1 MQLKEGLR
9 KILHPRIFYFLVDVK
24 NTLLPNESYKR
35 VAEGYQ
41 KSLGFYQQFISKN
54 DLVFDIGANYG
65 NRVKTFL
72 SLNAKV
78 IAVEPQRKCVKF
90 LRAMYS
96 DAVIL
101 EKGVGAQPGQMDFYA
116 SENAALSTFSENWI
130 NKVKET
136 NRFEN
141 AGWQAPVKVQIT
153 TLDELILKYGVPAF
167 VKIDVEGL
175 EPEVLKGLNTAVGSL
190 SFEYAVPEN
199 IGELSACLRRLKTLG
214 NYVVNFSEGESMKFH
229 LKTWM
234 DLDDFF
240 VYIQTN
246 DFIETHAGDVY
257 VKLNREEG

>member
-9 KILHPRIFYFLVDVK
+9 KILHPRIFYFLVDIK
-24 NTLLPNESYKR
+24 NAFFPNESYKK
-35 VAEGYQ
+35 VADGYQ
-41 KSLGFYQQFISKN
+41 KSTGFYKQFISKN

-65 NRVKTFL
+65 NRVRTFL
-72 SLNAKV
+72 ALHAKV

-90 LRAMYS
+90 LKAMYS

-101 EKGVGAQPGQMDFYA
+101 EKGVGGQPGEMDFYA
-116 SENAALSTFSENWI
+116 SENSALSTFSQNWI
-130 NKVKET
+130 NKVKVT

-167 VKIDVEGL
+167 VKIDVEGF
-175 EPEVLKGLNTAVGSL
+175 EPEVLNGLNTAVDSL

-199 IGELSACLRRLKTLG
+199 MDELSSCLQRLKMLG
-214 NYVVNFSEGESMKFH
+214 NYVANFSKGESMDFH
-229 LKTWM
+229 LKSWM
-234 DLDDFF
+234 NLDEFLA
-240 VYIQTN
+240 YIETD

-257 VKLNREEG
+257 VKLNRGE